1 MKTFLKVML
10 VMLVMAGAAYG
21 SIQWL
26 AHQPKKAPAEK
37 SGGKSGA
44 PDTLK
49 ADALKV
55 QTEPMTWNV
64 TAIGTVTANETV
76 ELTSEQSRR
85 LAAVHFEDGER
96 VEKDRL
102 LFELDRKDLEVKLDE
117 LKARMELATLNEA
130 RLKNLIELRATSQ
143 ADYDTV
149 RIEVAVLKAQ
159 IEQVQTDIDKTSIR
173 APFTGRIG
181 LRQVSPGAWMTPTT
195 VMARLQDDSKVKID
209 FKLPER
215 YAPDVKLNATF
226 RFRVESAPEWTDAV
240 VTALEPQIEEATRSM
255 LVRGL
260 ADNAGGH
267 FYPGAFVQVEIPI
280 VHREDA
286 ILIPAQAIMPLKGST
301 SVYTLEDGKATVRP
315 VETGNR
321 TADRI
326 EITSGLAAGDVVL
339 LSNLLRLK
347 PGAKVDP
354 QFATP

>member
-1 MKTFLKVML
+1 M
-10 VMLVMAGAAYG
+10 
-21 SIQWL
+21 
-26 AHQPKKAPAEK
+26 
-37 SGGKSGA
+37 
-44 PDTLK
+44 
-49 ADALKV
+49 
-55 QTEPMTWNV
+55 
-64 TAIGTVTANETV
+64 
-76 ELTSEQSRR
+76 
-85 LAAVHFEDGER
+85 
-96 VEKDRL
+96 
-102 LFELDRKDLEVKLDE
+102 
-117 LKARMELATLNEA
+117 
-130 RLKNLIELRATSQ
+130 
-143 ADYDTV
+143 
-149 RIEVAVLKAQ
+149 LKAQ